1 MDLHGRV
8 AVVTGAGRG
17 IGRAIAEGLAAR
29 GSAVVVG
36 DIDEATAVEVASSL
50 GAAGHTAIG
59 VRCDVSVRIEAEALL
74 TAAVETY
81 GVLDIL
87 VNNAGINRDRML
99 HKMEDAE
106 WQQVLAVDLTG
117 VFHTTR
123 RAAQIMRERGFGRII
138 NISSASW
145 LGSLGQANYAAAKA
159 GIVGLTLTAARELA
173 RKGVTANV
181 ICPGFIDTEMTR
193 GVPKDVWDQVISR
206 IPMGRP
212 GDPADVANLVAFL
225 ASEDAAYVTGQV
237 IGVNGG
243 LVW

>member
-36 DIDEATAVEVASSL
+36 DIDEATAAEVASSL

>member
-36 DIDEATAVEVASSL
+36 DIDEATAAEVASSL

-106 WQQVLAVDLTG
+106 WEQVLAVDLTG